1 MPKDFEIR
9 DFREK
14 NIKIKALEVVQG
26 LCMLY
31 NDGQKSKKNAEH
43 VIEQIYKCTHVSL
56 GDCPNKH
63 KDWLKGLNEIHES
76 FRGKYVDYK

>member
-1 MPKDFEIR
+1 MDINQFNLR
-9 DFREK
+9 QK

-31 NDGQKSKKNAEH
+31 NDSKKSQKNAEH

-56 GDCPNKH
+56 GECPNPH
-63 KDWLKGLNEIHES
+63 KDWLEGLNEIHEQL
-76 FRGKYVDYK
+76 RGKYLNDE